1 MRVSTQ
7 EFYQSSLYSLLNQQS
22 TLNNLSQQLSTGNAL
37 INPTSNPV
45 ANAQVLDLNSKIA
58 NLGSYQQSNTYAQQ
72 DLGMSSSTLQSVGT
86 LMNQVQ
92 QLAVQM
98 NNATVNASDLHNAV
112 TTMQGNLQQLVQ
124 LANTQDANGTY
135 IYGGSQANTPPFQ
148 LQSDGKV
155 QYLGDSS
162 QKTLE
167 IGPGLTTPISQAGNA
182 VFMNTLAGN
191 GTFTVS
197 ASGSNYQIP
206 AGSSGTSV
214 NAVGSTTLGPGSV
227 LNSATANAE
236 FVAKGVQFEVTISNG
251 ASGLTYNVTSGTGA
265 VGSGQW
271 TASSGSVVSGKYTPG
286 QSIAIPAT
294 AGGSPFITVPTN
306 GEPATGQTASFT
318 LAASKPQSLFQT
330 FSDLITAFSGG
341 SGSPGANTRR
351 SQDISNALANLNQFQ
366 TSLLST
372 QAQIGSQLQQA
383 QSVQSLNT
391 NLTQQFQ
398 TEQGKLADVSY
409 PQVITQFQESS
420 TALQAAQKAF
430 VQVQGLSLFN
440 YIS

>member
-37 INPTSNPV
+37 INPTNDPV
-45 ANAQVLDLNSKIA
+45 GNAQVLDLNTKIA

-72 DLGMSSSTLQSVGT
+72 GLSMSSSTLQSVGT

-98 NNATVNASDLHNAV
+98 NNATVNSNDLQNAV

-135 IYGGSQANTPPFQ
+135 IYGGSNAQTPPFQ
-148 LQSDGKV
+148 LQSDGTV
-155 QYLGDSS
+155 QYMGDSS
-162 QKTLE
+162 QKTLQ
-167 IGPGLTTPISQAGNA
+167 IGPGLSTPVSQAGNA
-182 VFMNTLAGN
+182 IFMNVPVGN
-191 GTFTVS
+191 GTFTVT
-197 ASGSNYQIP
+197 ASGSNYLIP
-206 AGSSGTSV
+206 ATSGAT
-214 NAVGSTTLGPGSV
+214 ATDVGNTTLGPGSV
-227 LNSATANAE
+227 LNQATADSQ
-236 FVAKGVQFEVTISNG
+236 FVANNAQYEVSISNTS
-251 ASGLTYNVTSGTGA
+251 SGLTYTVSSGTGT
-265 VGSGQW
+265 VDSTGWS
-271 TASSGSVVSGKYTPG
+271 ASSGTVVSGTYTPG
-286 QSIAIPAT
+286 QSINIPGT
-294 AGGSPFITVPTN
+294 LGGSPFMTVSTN
-306 GEPATGQTASFT
+306 GQPVSGQTAQFT
-318 LAASKPQSLFQT
+318 LAAAKPQSIFQT
-330 FSDLITAFSGG
+330 FSDLIAAFTGS
-341 SGSPGANTRR
+341 SGSPGANTSR
-351 SQDISNALANLNQFQ
+351 SQNISNALANLNQFQ
-366 TSLLST
+366 TTLLST
-372 QAQIGSQLQQA
+372 QAQIGSNIQQA
-383 QSVQSLNT
+383 QSVQSLNA

-398 TEQGKLADVSY
+398 TDQGNIADVSY

>member
-37 INPTSNPV
+37 INPTNDPV
-45 ANAQVLDLNSKIA
+45 GNAQVLDLNTKIA

-72 DLGMSSSTLQSVGT
+72 GLSMSSSTLQSVGT

-98 NNATVNASDLHNAV
+98 NNATVNSNDLQNAV

-135 IYGGSQANTPPFQ
+135 IYGGSNAQTPPFQ
-148 LQSDGKV
+148 LQSDGTV
-155 QYLGDSS
+155 QYMGDSS
-162 QKTLE
+162 QKTLQ
-167 IGPGLTTPISQAGNA
+167 IGPGLTTPVSQAGNA
-182 VFMNTLAGN
+182 IFMNVPAGN
-191 GTFTVS
+191 GTFTVT
-197 ASGSNYQIP
+197 ASGSNYLIP
-206 AGSSGTSV
+206 ATSGAT
-214 NAVGSTTLGPGSV
+214 ATDVGNTTLGPGSV
-227 LNSATANAE
+227 LNQATADSQ
-236 FVAKGVQFEVTISNG
+236 FVAGNAQYEVTISNTS
-251 ASGLTYNVTSGTGA
+251 SGLTYTVSSGTGT
-265 VGSGQW
+265 VDSTGWS
-271 TASSGSVVSGKYTPG
+271 ASSGTVVSGTYMPG
-286 QSIAIPAT
+286 QSINIPGT
-294 AGGSPFITVPTN
+294 LGGSPFMTVSTN
-306 GEPATGQTASFT
+306 GQPVSGQTAQFT
-318 LAASKPQSLFQT
+318 LAAAKPQSIFQT
-330 FSDLITAFSGG
+330 FSDLIAAFTGS
-341 SGSPGANTRR
+341 SGSPSANTSR

-366 TSLLST
+366 TTLLST
-372 QAQIGSQLQQA
+372 QAQIGSNIQQA
-383 QSVQSLNT
+383 QSVQSLNA

-398 TEQGKLADVSY
+398 TDQGNIADVSY

>member
-37 INPTSNPV
+37 INPTNDPV
-45 ANAQVLDLNSKIA
+45 GNAQVLDLNTKIA

-72 DLGMSSSTLQSVGT
+72 GLSMSSSTLQSVGT

-98 NNATVNASDLHNAV
+98 NNATVNSNDLQNAV

-135 IYGGSQANTPPFQ
+135 IYGGSNAQTPPFQ
-148 LQSDGKV
+148 LQSDGTV
-155 QYLGDSS
+155 QYMGDSS
-162 QKTLE
+162 QKTLQ
-167 IGPGLTTPISQAGNA
+167 IGPGLTTPVSQAGNA
-182 VFMNTLAGN
+182 IFMNVPAGN
-191 GTFTVS
+191 GTFSVT
-197 ASGSNYQIP
+197 ASGSNYLIP
-206 AGSSGTSV
+206 ATSGAT
-214 NAVGSTTLGPGSV
+214 ATDVGNTTLGPGSV
-227 LNSATANAE
+227 LNQATADSQ
-236 FVAKGVQFEVTISNG
+236 FVADNAQYEVTISNTS
-251 ASGLTYNVTSGTGA
+251 SGLTYTVSSGTGT
-265 VGSGQW
+265 VDSTGWS
-271 TASSGSVVSGKYTPG
+271 ASSGTVVSGTYTPG
-286 QSIAIPAT
+286 QSINIPGT
-294 AGGSPFITVPTN
+294 LGGSPFMTVSTN
-306 GEPATGQTASFT
+306 GQPVSGQTAQFT
-318 LAASKPQSLFQT
+318 LAAAKPQSIFQT
-330 FSDLITAFSGG
+330 FSDLIAAFTGS
-341 SGSPGANTRR
+341 SGSPGANTSR
-351 SQDISNALANLNQFQ
+351 SQNISNALANLNQFQ
-366 TSLLST
+366 TTLLST
-372 QAQIGSQLQQA
+372 QAQIGSNIQQA
-383 QSVQSLNT
+383 QSVQSLNA

-398 TEQGKLADVSY
+398 TDQGNIADVSY

>member
-37 INPTSNPV
+37 INPTNDPV
-45 ANAQVLDLNSKIA
+45 GNAQVLDLNTKIA

-72 DLGMSSSTLQSVGT
+72 GLSMSSSTLQSVGT

-98 NNATVNASDLHNAV
+98 NNATVNSNDLQNAV

-135 IYGGSQANTPPFQ
+135 IYGGSNAQTPPFQ
-148 LQSDGKV
+148 LQSDGTV
-155 QYLGDSS
+155 QYMGDSS
-162 QKTLE
+162 QKTLQ
-167 IGPGLTTPISQAGNA
+167 IGPGLSTPVSQAGNA
-182 VFMNTLAGN
+182 IFMNVPAGN
-191 GTFTVS
+191 GTFTVT
-197 ASGSNYQIP
+197 ASGSNYLIP
-206 AGSSGTSV
+206 ATSGAT
-214 NAVGSTTLGPGSV
+214 ATDVGNTTLGPGSV
-227 LNSATANAE
+227 LNQATADSQ
-236 FVAKGVQFEVTISNG
+236 FVANNAQYEVSISNTS
-251 ASGLTYNVTSGTGA
+251 SGLTYTVSSGTGA
-265 VGSGQW
+265 VDSSGW
-271 TASSGSVVSGKYTPG
+271 AASSGTVVSGTYTPG
-286 QSIAIPAT
+286 QSINIPST
-294 AGGSPFITVPTN
+294 LGGSPFMTVSTN
-306 GEPATGQTASFT
+306 GQPVSGQTAQFT
-318 LAASKPQSLFQT
+318 LAAAKPQSIFQT
-330 FSDLITAFSGG
+330 FGDLIAAFTGS
-341 SGSPGANTRR
+341 SGSPGANTSR
-351 SQDISNALANLNQFQ
+351 SQNISNALANLNQFQ
-366 TSLLST
+366 TTLLST
-372 QAQIGSQLQQA
+372 QAQIGSNIQQA
-383 QSVQSLNT
+383 QSVQSLNA

-398 TEQGKLADVSY
+398 TDQGNIADVSY

>member
-37 INPTSNPV
+37 INPTNDPV
-45 ANAQVLDLNSKIA
+45 GNAQVLDLNTKIA

-72 DLGMSSSTLQSVGT
+72 GLGMSSSTLQSVGT

-98 NNATVNASDLHNAV
+98 NNATVNSNDLQNAV

-135 IYGGSQANTPPFQ
+135 IYGGSNAQTPPFQ
-148 LQSDGKV
+148 LQSDGTV
-155 QYLGDSS
+155 QYMGDSS
-162 QKTLE
+162 QKTLQ
-167 IGPGLTTPISQAGNA
+167 IGPGLTTPVSQAGNA
-182 VFMNTLAGN
+182 IFMNVPAGN
-191 GTFTVS
+191 GTFTVT
-197 ASGSNYQIP
+197 ASGSNYLIP
-206 AGSSGTSV
+206 ATSGAT
-214 NAVGSTTLGPGSV
+214 ATDVGNTTLGPGSV
-227 LNSATANAE
+227 LNQATADSQ
-236 FVAKGVQFEVTISNG
+236 FVAGNAQYEVTISNTS
-251 ASGLTYNVTSGTGA
+251 SGLTYTVSSGTGT
-265 VGSGQW
+265 VDSTGWS
-271 TASSGSVVSGKYTPG
+271 ASSGTVVSGTYTPG
-286 QSIAIPAT
+286 QSINIPGT
-294 AGGSPFITVPTN
+294 LGGSPFMTVSTN
-306 GEPATGQTASFT
+306 GQPVSGQTAQFT
-318 LAASKPQSLFQT
+318 LAAAKPQSIFQT
-330 FSDLITAFSGG
+330 FSDLIAAFTGS
-341 SGSPGANTRR
+341 SGSPSANTSR

-366 TSLLST
+366 TTLLST
-372 QAQIGSQLQQA
+372 QAQIGSNIQQA
-383 QSVQSLNT
+383 QSVQSLNA

-398 TEQGKLADVSY
+398 TDRGNIADVSY